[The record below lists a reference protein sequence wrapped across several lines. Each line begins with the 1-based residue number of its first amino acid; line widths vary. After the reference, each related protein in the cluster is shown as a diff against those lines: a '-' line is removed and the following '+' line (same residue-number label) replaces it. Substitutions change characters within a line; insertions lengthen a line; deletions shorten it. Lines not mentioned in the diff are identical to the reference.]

1 MATGGPGR
9 GTRRRLSLP
18 PRPGR
23 ETVRSD
29 QQLRATPLVAVQSGQ
44 EPKDRPASEGRRAAK
59 GLTWPATTTRPA
71 TSRSITAAR
80 RRGSTGACEGRW
92 QMTAR
97 IRSRQIARLVWAAAL
112 CTVVASARG
121 QAVATVTFSQSP
133 WAIKAGDNVGITF
146 AVSAPTDVEVAIL
159 AGVAL
164 VGPDE
169 MQGRPGQLQGAR
181 VHRGAPRRQ
190 PSRPGPGRLVCRR
203 RGRSCG

>member
-1 MATGGPGR
+1 
-9 GTRRRLSLP
+9 
-18 PRPGR
+18 
-23 ETVRSD
+23 
-29 QQLRATPLVAVQSGQ
+29 
-44 EPKDRPASEGRRAAK
+44 
-59 GLTWPATTTRPA
+59 
-71 TSRSITAAR
+71 
-80 RRGSTGACEGRW
+80 
-92 QMTAR
+92 MTAR

-190 PSRPGPGRLVCRR
+190 PSRPGPGRSGIRGMPVVYAPACLPDHVDAAGAGHQRMRAARRADGAAAAQRQRAAPVARQRRR
-203 RGRSCG
+203 RGCWLVGRLRHSLPRHEGVLTSLAGACMPRTDLLGPITTQSRKY